1 MTELMTLQLNKK
13 NQNEITDLVDDI
25 MDESNSFQNLNTE
38 DIWIEDDI
46 FDYKDHPD
54 IADTSKD
61 ILKAIRENDPFLDFN
76 IPTDTI
82 IDDLFEPSD
91 NEDNDVTIEDLFDP
105 SDEEPEFIIAEPAVP
120 EDGIIIPDTNGVS
133 IDAGPKQS
141 KKHITTRMKGQYGQ
155 LKRLRKNI

>member
-25 MDESNSFQNLNTE
+25 IDESNSFQNLNTE

-46 FDYKDHPD
+46 FDYKDHPV

-91 NEDNDVTIEDLFDP
+91 NEDNDVAIEDLFDP
-105 SDEEPEFIIAEPAVP
+105 SDEEREFIIAEPAVP
-120 EDGIIIPDTNGVS
+120 EDGIIIPDKNGVS

-141 KKHITTRMKGQYGQ
+141 KKYITTRMKGQ
-155 LKRLRKNI
+155 

>member
-1 MTELMTLQLNKK
+1 M
-13 NQNEITDLVDDI
+13 
-25 MDESNSFQNLNTE
+25 
-38 DIWIEDDI
+38 
-46 FDYKDHPD
+46 
-54 IADTSKD
+54 
-61 ILKAIRENDPFLDFN
+61 
-76 IPTDTI
+76 
-82 IDDLFEPSD
+82 FEPSD

-141 KKHITTRMKGQYGQ
+141 KKYITTRMKGQYGQ